1 MDLLS
6 STSIV
11 AAFIAGTAALFA
23 PCCLT
28 VLLPSYIGSVFKERY
43 KVLFM
48 TFVFFLGILTV
59 FLPIG
64 LGASALGQVFNRYH
78 NLIFTVGGLLLVVL
92 GIFLLLGK
100 SLSIRAPAGPNI
112 KQYNVWSVFVLGIFS
127 AIATTCCAPVL
138 AGVLALSMASGSV
151 LWGGIYTLSY
161 VLGMVMP
168 LFFLAALLDKTDF
181 TKKST
186 AIRKPRSI
194 TLFGYEWR
202 FIISELTVG
211 LVFLGMGLY
220 IIYSALTNRL
230 AMRSDYLLSMNIFL
244 ARLTHLVHNYTKYLP
259 EPLWAALVLL
269 IFSLLVFYIIKQ
281 FKKHD

>member
-11 AAFIAGTAALFA
+11 AAFIAGVAALFA

-78 NLIFTVGGLLLVVL
+78 NLIFTVGGLMLVVL
-92 GIFLLLGK
+92 GTFLILGK

-138 AGVLALSMASGSV
+138 AGVLALSMASGSIV
-151 LWGGIYTLSY
+151 WGGIYTLSY

-181 TKKST
+181 TKKLT

-194 TLFGYEWR
+194 TLFGFQWR
-202 FIISELTVG
+202 FIIAELTVG

-230 AMRSDYLLSMNIFL
+230 SMRSDYLLSMNIFL
-244 ARLTHLVHNYTKYLP
+244 ARLTHSVHDYTKYIP
-259 EPLWAALVLL
+259 EPVWAGAVLL
-269 IFSLLVFYIIKQ
+269 IFFSLVFYIIKQ
-281 FKKHD
+281 FKNHD